1 MLLTLELAIMLEEVK
16 LIDQKD
22 DGYLNAEYVF
32 NLALNEL
39 IEFKL

>member
-22 DGYLNAEYVF
+22 DGYLNAENVL